1 MKKDIDSHYQIL
13 GNIGEGTYSTVFKAV
28 DQRTD
33 QVVALK
39 RVKIRKAEEGLPK
52 EFVRE
57 IESLQRLLH
66 ENIIKVE
73 EVFIGKTNINIVYPF
88 CECDLDQ
95 IMSAKIVKPLTISQ
109 IRFLMKQLLT
119 GLKQMHGIGLMHR
132 DIKPSN
138 LFMYLHSESESGD
151 KMVNLKL
158 GDFGQARLTP
168 KDKPNP

>member
-1 MKKDIDSHYQIL
+1 MKKDIDSHYKIL
-13 GNIGEGTYSTVFKAV
+13 CSIGEGTYSTVFKAV
-28 DQRTD
+28 DQRTNTI
-33 QVVALK
+33 VALK

-95 IMSAKIVKPLTISQ
+95 LLNAKIVKPLAIGQ
-109 IRFLMKQLLT
+109 IRHLMRMILV
-119 GLKQMHGIGLMHR
+119 GLKQLHSIGLMHR

-138 LFMYLHSESESGD
+138 LFLYLHSEGAGD
-151 KMVNLKL
+151 EKKMQLKL
-158 GDFGQARLTP
+158 GDFGQARLIP
-168 KDKPNP
+168 